1 MKAQDSQ
8 PLDVHDREGEKR
20 QKNRQKIVSV
30 WTLLT
35 LPNPNPVLSP
45 PKNYQKTKG
54 SSRCGRVRRFGR
66 KPMLAAALAGTA
78 MLGVTSAFASSYTM
92 LAASRALSGM
102 TLSGISIIGTVLG
115 EPRSF

>member
-1 MKAQDSQ
+1 
-8 PLDVHDREGEKR
+8 
-20 QKNRQKIVSV
+20 
-30 WTLLT
+30 
-35 LPNPNPVLSP
+35 
-45 PKNYQKTKG
+45 
-54 SSRCGRVRRFGR
+54 
-66 KPMLAAALAGTA
+66 MLAAALAGTA